1 MRNSPVKPPAITD
14 SFYFLKIKK
23 ASALSMEPPL
33 VVAMTKF
40 GKRFETDLLQF
51 LTPLAI
57 SEDTPFSSF
66 SSI

>member
-1 MRNSPVKPPAITD
+1 MRNSPVKPPAIRD
-14 SFYFLKIKK
+14 SFYK

-51 LTPLAI
+51 VTPLAI